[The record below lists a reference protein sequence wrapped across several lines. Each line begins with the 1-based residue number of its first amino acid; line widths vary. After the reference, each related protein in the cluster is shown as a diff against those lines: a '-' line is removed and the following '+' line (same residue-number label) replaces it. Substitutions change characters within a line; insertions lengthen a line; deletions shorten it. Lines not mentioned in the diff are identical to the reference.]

1 MPRKSAAEL
10 AASPASPPLAPPRV
24 QPPPGLASDERA
36 LFLGIVLGTKAEH
49 FQQADVPLLAS
60 YVRAC
65 VMEEVASAEIKRAL
79 TNGGDA
85 SLALKVHE
93 RMAKTLYQLS
103 QRLRLNPLSRQP
115 HLSRQSDTKA
125 PALNVYDRLRME
137 RGDGPL
143 AT

>member
-1 MPRKSAAEL
+1 VQASSVFSPSGLDEVGIEPVRNCHFPPPTGEILMPRKSAAQL
-10 AASPASPPLAPPRV
+10 AASPASPPLAPSRV

-79 TNGGDA
+79 TNGGNA

-93 RMAKTLYQLS
+93 RMAKTIS
-103 QRLRLNPLSRQP
+103 
-115 HLSRQSDTKA
+115 
-125 PALNVYDRLRME
+125 
-137 RGDGPL
+137 
-143 AT
+143 